1 MPVTGFILDDIE
13 NLRESAAVEFKLA
26 AGRHGK
32 GALSQALW
40 ESYSAFANTNGGEII
55 LGVRE
60 EKGEFYIE
68 GIAEPRPLID
78 EAWKILNNSQKIS
91 ANILGPADIQLIEL
105 AGKQL
110 IRFHVPQA
118 DYSQQPIYLGTE
130 AIGGTYIR
138 VGDADMRASP
148 AQVKRMLRRKKRHNA
163 QASHNSKVK

>member
-1 MPVTGFILDDIE
+1 MPATGFILDDIE

-32 GALSQALW
+32 GALPLALW

-60 EKGEFYIE
+60 EKGEFFIE

-110 IRFHVPQA
+110 IRFRVPQPTTVSSPSIWGQKRLVA
-118 DYSQQPIYLGTE
+118 PISGSE
-130 AIGGTYIR
+130 MPICAP
-138 VGDADMRASP
+138 V
-148 AQVKRMLRRKKRHNA
+148 RRR
-163 QASHNSKVK
+163 

>member
-1 MPVTGFILDDIE
+1 MPATGFILDDIE

-26 AGRHGK
+26 AGRH
-32 GALSQALW
+32 ALALW

-60 EKGEFYIE
+60 EKGEFFIE

-110 IRFHVPQA
+110 IRFRVPQA
-118 DYSQQPIYLGTE
+118 DYSQQPVYLGTE

-148 AQVKRMLRRKKRHNA
+148 AQVKRMLRRKQRHSI
-163 QASHNSKVK
+163 QASQSSRVK